1 MYADI
6 EINEDWIQSW
16 EKLDDEMYKGLF
28 DIEENCG
35 HNGETTNKTAN
46 ELHVSHE
53 NVQLNA
59 DSSDSDTNDIEG
71 GKHSQTN
78 EEEKED
84 MLALEENCK
93 LRDLPYDTCLQS
105 ELHEEATQIFRWFK
119 FTLTLKPPNSMAC
132 GNFFL
137 AIWDTSHWNFFV
149 KFGLKTPYD
158 IS

>member
-1 MYADI
+1 MYANI
-6 EINEDWIQSW
+6 ENNEDWIQSW

-35 HNGETTNKTAN
+35 HNGETTNETAN

-71 GKHSQTN
+71 DKYSQTS

-84 MLALEENCK
+84 MLA
-93 LRDLPYDTCLQS
+93 
-105 ELHEEATQIFRWFK
+105 
-119 FTLTLKPPNSMAC
+119 
-132 GNFFL
+132 
-137 AIWDTSHWNFFV
+137 
-149 KFGLKTPYD
+149 
-158 IS
+158 